1 VDCDLTYDPD
11 WIMKMSERESD
22 KDWKHNGESPI
33 SIRGMVIEL
42 VLLRTCTF
50 HWILH
55 RGRI

>member
-22 KDWKHNGESPI
+22 KDWKHNGESPV
-33 SIRGMVIEL
+33 SIRCMVIEL

-50 HWILH
+50 H
-55 RGRI
+55 